1 MVSPVDH
8 LPSNN
13 SSLAPWLLYRLH
25 LLPLNVL
32 FVFHVHWVIGGATV
46 TFLPNLVFLSHPL
59 ISSINIIV
67 LLLHEFPSLDI
78 SLHLCYSARLDQA
91 LFLNFLLM
99 TLLSI
104 IRSEVLLKAIHGA
117 LVVGRC
123 WVWVIHFRV
132 VHKLVISSNVLS
144 SSHLVQ
150 KLLIYFWVRG
160 EVRSCSLL

>member
-78 SLHLCYSARLDQA
+78 SLHLCHATSFDQRL
-91 LFLNFLLM
+91 LLEFFLLA
-99 TLLSI
+99 LLSVI
-104 IRSEVLLKAIHGA
+104 ICVIFGESIHWGGKMWRFWIRVINFSVVYKLMVPTNILSHSQLVDEVVILVLKSR
-117 LVVGRC
+117 LR
-123 WVWVIHFRV
+123 
-132 VHKLVISSNVLS
+132 
-144 SSHLVQ
+144 
-150 KLLIYFWVRG
+150 
-160 EVRSCSLL
+160 SLL